1 MEENMKNSFKW
12 QICDGKGR
20 VLFGRRNDDQIIFA
34 RYPNMTEDEKNLII
48 STFSF
53 IMEIPQDD
61 KIMENKRVKEFL
73 NYLNFQEEK
82 DGKDDFCG

>member
-1 MEENMKNSFKW
+1 MKNSFKW
-12 QICDGKGR
+12 QVCDQKER

-34 RYPNMTEDEKNLII
+34 RYPDMTEDDKNLII
-48 STFSF
+48 RTFAFSQN
-53 IMEIPQDD
+53 IIIDD
-61 KIMENKRVKEFL
+61 KMFENKEIKEMI